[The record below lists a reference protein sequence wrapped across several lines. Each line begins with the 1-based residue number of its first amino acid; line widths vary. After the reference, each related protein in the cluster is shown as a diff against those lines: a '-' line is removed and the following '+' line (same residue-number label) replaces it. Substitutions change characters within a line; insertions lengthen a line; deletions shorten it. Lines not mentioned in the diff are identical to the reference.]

1 MKLLF
6 CIIFA
11 LCSSVFAGSLEQ
23 IRSAG
28 VVKIGVRD
36 GRPPFSDEK
45 SGNFEGFEIN
55 LADAI
60 AKSIFGDKRGR
71 VEFVPLNA
79 SDRISALQNDKVDL
93 AVATITITQDRKR
106 QIDFSYPYFSMSLG
120 VLTRKSDG
128 IKSID
133 DLSNKK
139 VLVEG
144 SGTTAENFLYKN
156 KIRNLIHCS
165 ITTECYDMLKQGK
178 ADAYVNDNLIVLAY
192 SIIDDNLE
200 VAIQNLGNP
209 EFLGIGVRK
218 GNTELLDLIN
228 KELVTLSKQGFFER
242 SYDETFKPFYQG
254 AADKKYFLLDGLYA
268 IF

>member
-6 CIIFA
+6 CIIFT
-11 LCSSVFAGSLEQ
+11 LCSNVFAGSLEQ

-71 VEFVPLNA
+71 VEFIPLNA

-120 VLTRKSDG
+120 VLTRKSDD

-144 SGTTAENFLYKN
+144 NGTTAENFLYKI
-156 KIRNLIHCS
+156 KSTI
-165 ITTECYDMLKQGK
+165 
-178 ADAYVNDNLIVLAY
+178 
-192 SIIDDNLE
+192 
-200 VAIQNLGNP
+200 
-209 EFLGIGVRK
+209 
-218 GNTELLDLIN
+218 
-228 KELVTLSKQGFFER
+228 
-242 SYDETFKPFYQG
+242 
-254 AADKKYFLLDGLYA
+254 
-268 IF
+268 